1 MKPVE
6 PFKRLIKGKS
16 PWLRLPK
23 ELGISY
29 LPQSIS
35 FNTDITRSYYELQER
50 DMEQLDNTSLPLSF
64 ASDFLWN
71 RNFSLRWDPTKQIH
85 FNFSSGTNAEIEQ
98 PYVPLNKDLYP
109 TEYEAWKDSVR
120 TSLLHFGAPL
130 SYQQQTDISWNI
142 PVNKIPVFDWITSD
156 VKYAATYN
164 WQRGTELPDGSSMG
178 NTIANSRNA
187 SANGKLNFETLYNH
201 SKWLKEV
208 NRMFSGQKARGRT
221 ADKQKKPE
229 FFEKEIQLLADT
241 TVTIPHNQRTKS
253 VRVTALRWDGQR
265 YPLRFRVL
273 DANRIEI
280 LSQDTAKVKV
290 KVIPKRRREEM
301 GWYKTLQYTAR
312 GLMLIR
318 NVSVSYKNT
327 QNMSVPGFL
336 PNVGDMLGQHRTAG
350 AFAPGLDFAF
360 GVAGE
365 DYIRK
370 AYDREWLLCSDSI
383 VSPATVNRSENLDIK
398 ATLEPVRELKVN
410 LNLSR
415 TVTKARTI
423 QYMFEG
429 MPVTQ
434 TGTFNM
440 TTIAFGTAFKGIG
453 SADNGYRSSTFEHF
467 LSLLPVYRERFERRY
482 QGTKYPQGTAHAG
495 ETFNPEYGSVTPYSS
510 DVMIPAFLD
519 AYTASGGGMDI
530 FPALRKLLPNW
541 SLSYAGLAKLPRM
554 KKVFKSFNLNHSY
567 KCTYAVGSYNTFTA
581 FHASQGDYGFVD
593 DVETGAPIP
602 SSMFDVST
610 ISVNENFSPLVGVDM
625 TFLNN
630 VTAKVEHRR
639 SRVMALSMTSQQL
652 TETHSRDF
660 TIGAGYKIND
670 FRLFGSGSTRKTKG
684 KQKGGNDADDEVKSN
699 ISKKGN
705 KGFSG
710 NDFSHSLNLRL
721 DISFRN
727 QSAIQR
733 NILTLT
739 SQATSG
745 NKVVQASFTAD
756 YAISKYLTLSLYYD
770 RQVNRP
776 LLTSSSYPTRTQD
789 FGINL
794 KFQLAR

>member
-1 MKPVE
+1 
-6 PFKRLIKGKS
+6 
-16 PWLRLPK
+16 
-23 ELGISY
+23 
-29 LPQSIS
+29 
-35 FNTDITRSYYELQER
+35 
-50 DMEQLDNTSLPLSF
+50 
-64 ASDFLWN
+64 
-71 RNFSLRWDPTKQIH
+71 
-85 FNFSSGTNAEIEQ
+85 
-98 PYVPLNKDLYP
+98 
-109 TEYEAWKDSVR
+109 
-120 TSLLHFGAPL
+120 
-130 SYQQQTDISWNI
+130 
-142 PVNKIPVFDWITSD
+142 
-156 VKYAATYN
+156 
-164 WQRGTELPDGSSMG
+164 
-178 NTIANSRNA
+178 
-187 SANGKLNFETLYNH
+187 
-201 SKWLKEV
+201 
-208 NRMFSGQKARGRT
+208 
-221 ADKQKKPE
+221 
-229 FFEKEIQLLADT
+229 
-241 TVTIPHNQRTKS
+241 
-253 VRVTALRWDGQR
+253 
-265 YPLRFRVL
+265 
-273 DANRIEI
+273 
-280 LSQDTAKVKV
+280 
-290 KVIPKRRREEM
+290 
-301 GWYKTLQYTAR
+301 
-312 GLMLIR
+312 
-318 NVSVSYKNT
+318 
-327 QNMSVPGFL
+327 
-336 PNVGDMLGQHRTAG
+336 
-350 AFAPGLDFAF
+350 
-360 GVAGE
+360 
-365 DYIRK
+365 
-370 AYDREWLLCSDSI
+370 
-383 VSPATVNRSENLDIK
+383 
-398 ATLEPVRELKVN
+398 
-410 LNLSR
+410 
-415 TVTKARTI
+415 
-423 QYMFEG
+423 
-429 MPVTQ
+429 
-434 TGTFNM
+434 
-440 TTIAFGTAFKGIG
+440 
-453 SADNGYRSSTFEHF
+453 
-467 LSLLPVYRERFERRY
+467 
-482 QGTKYPQGTAHAG
+482 
-495 ETFNPEYGSVTPYSS
+495 
-510 DVMIPAFLD
+510 MIPAFLD

-581 FHASQGDYGFVD
+581 FHASEGDFGFVD

-625 TFLNN
+625 TFLNDI
-630 VTAKVEHRR
+630 TAKVEHRR

>member
-1 MKPVE
+1 M
-6 PFKRLIKGKS
+6 
-16 PWLRLPK
+16 
-23 ELGISY
+23 
-29 LPQSIS
+29 
-35 FNTDITRSYYELQER
+35 
-50 DMEQLDNTSLPLSF
+50 
-64 ASDFLWN
+64 
-71 RNFSLRWDPTKQIH
+71 
-85 FNFSSGTNAEIEQ
+85 
-98 PYVPLNKDLYP
+98 
-109 TEYEAWKDSVR
+109 
-120 TSLLHFGAPL
+120 
-130 SYQQQTDISWNI
+130 
-142 PVNKIPVFDWITSD
+142 
-156 VKYAATYN
+156 
-164 WQRGTELPDGSSMG
+164 
-178 NTIANSRNA
+178 
-187 SANGKLNFETLYNH
+187 
-201 SKWLKEV
+201 
-208 NRMFSGQKARGRT
+208 
-221 ADKQKKPE
+221 
-229 FFEKEIQLLADT
+229 
-241 TVTIPHNQRTKS
+241 
-253 VRVTALRWDGQR
+253 
-265 YPLRFRVL
+265 L

-280 LSQDTAKVKV
+280 LSQDTAKVKL
-290 KVIPKRRREEM
+290 KVIPKRRREET

-318 NVSVSYKNT
+318 NVSISYKNT

-350 AFAPGLDFAF
+350 VFAPGLDFAF

-370 AYDREWLLCSDSI
+370 AYDRDWLLCSDSI
-383 VSPATVNRSENLDIK
+383 VSPATINRSENLDIK
-398 ATLEPVRELKVN
+398 ATLEPVRELKIN

-453 SADNGYRSSTFEHF
+453 SADNGYRSSAFEHF
-467 LSLLPVYRERFERRY
+467 LSLLPVYRDRFERRFY
-482 QGTKYPQGTAHAG
+482 GTKYPQGTVHAG

-530 FPALRKLLPNW
+530 FPALRRLLPNW
-541 SLSYAGLAKLPRM
+541 GLSYAGLAKLPRM

-581 FHASQGDYGFVD
+581 FHASEGDFGFVD

-625 TFLNN
+625 TFLNDI
-630 VTAKVEHRR
+630 TAKVEHRR

-684 KQKGGNDADDEVKSN
+684 KQRGGNEGEDEVKSN
-699 ISKKGN
+699 ISKKGK

-756 YAISKYLTLSLYYD
+756 YAVSKYLTLSLYYD